1 MKKTSDKPARI
12 ISATITAGGTTTR
25 YPAPGD
31 REHTKP
37 VSAEIMK
44 KTGEIIIFEDG
55 APVAAFLPTSFFV
68 PEPGKTGMWWKGTH
82 KGKPATLCITSL
94 TDGGDKVN
102 GASVS
107 VIQPLKYS
115 RPR

>member
-25 YPAPGD
+25 DPAPVD

-44 KTGEIIIFEDG
+44 KTGEIVIFEDG
-55 APVAAFLPTSFFV
+55 VPVDAFKPAAFFA
-68 PEPGKTGMWWKGTH
+68 
-82 KGKPATLCITSL
+82 PAPDNSGYFGVANIRGRLQHFKSGI
-94 TDGGDKVN
+94 
-102 GASVS
+102 
-107 VIQPLKYS
+107 Y
-115 RPR
+115 

>member
-44 KTGEIIIFEDG
+44 KTGEIVIFEDG
-55 APVAAFLPTSFFV
+55 VPVDAFKPAAFFAPA
-68 PEPGKTGMWWKGTH
+68 PGQFGMWWRGTH

-94 TDGGDKVN
+94 TDGGDKVH
-102 GASVS
+102 GSGKAVTEP
-107 VIQPLKYS
+107 VRYKHA
-115 RPR
+115 R